1 MSSATPF
8 ALKQLLPA
16 LIAGFCC
23 STTAWAG
30 KAAADLTEGFG
41 NSKNTAGATT
51 DLFVSTYIGGPP
63 EATRSYNATNQ
74 FFATSTRTA
83 GVDNPKTFAY
93 NNAAPGTTL
102 NAAFA
107 GGPFS
112 TILGR
117 KKLAKPTV
125 ASKDD
130 GPAATGVVSYGL
142 HSMSDPYSAS
152 AGNDSIGVYT
162 FASKDKVNKV
172 VGAAGSI
179 AYDPFTLK
187 AALGPS
193 YAYAP
198 TINGSLQLE
207 PDESGGIAFFGA
219 DSSVYSGDLGQFVE
233 EGQDFAN
240 TSWTLSISASGLIA
254 SLSDLVILYYVN
266 PNAVSQWDLS
276 TTPGFSPAMTATEL
290 ADLVEG
296 YALSMLMNG
305 GITIDTTDG
314 TADLANFLPF
324 AQGTKFT
331 PTSGSTEELAFGALA
346 SITAVPEPA
355 SLIMVLA
362 GLLGLIG
369 LRRSSSTGSST

>member
-8 ALKQLLPA
+8 APKRLLLA

-30 KAAADLTEGFG
+30 KATADLNEGYG

-51 DLFVSTYIGGPP
+51 ALFVSTYTGGPA

-83 GVDNPKTFAY
+83 GVDNPTTFAY

-117 KKLAKPTV
+117 NNLAKPTV

-130 GPAATGVVSYGL
+130 GPAATGVVSFSL
-142 HSMSDPYSAS
+142 QSRSDPYSAS
-152 AGNDSIGVYT
+152 AGNDSTHVYT
-162 FASKDKVNKV
+162 FARKDAVNKV
-172 VGAAGSI
+172 AGAAGSI

-187 AALGPS
+187 SALGPS
-193 YAYAP
+193 YPYAP
-198 TINGSLQLE
+198 AINGSLQLE

-219 DSSVYSGDLGQFVE
+219 DSSVYSGNLGRFVE

-240 TSWTLSISASGLIA
+240 TSWTLSITASGRIS
-254 SLSDLVILYYVN
+254 SLSDLVISYAVN

-276 TTPGFSPAMTATEL
+276 TTPGFSPAMTASER

-296 YALSMLMNG
+296 YALSLLMNG
-305 GITIDTTDG
+305 GITIDSTDG
-314 TADLANFLPF
+314 TAGLANFLPF
-324 AQGTKFT
+324 AQGTKFM

-355 SLIMVLA
+355 SSIMVVA

-369 LRRSSSTGSST
+369 LSRWRSIGG